1 MSLDGVPVVDVTYYL
16 RGGPF
21 DRETA
26 FSARSP
32 KYGTGTTPDT
42 PIAVPKGTGIY
53 GLNVKIGNIRDIFYD
68 FHTGECHY
76 YVDGWDIEVTSDYI
90 YRTYGEGA
98 AWILHRY
105 EGTSPADYLELDIP
119 SVWEQQGYA
128 DGPFEPNV
136 NGNALYVN
144 VWRRRWQVFNFG
156 EWSWDWEKVY
166 TVTHYLKHTP
176 WIKVTSEPSFAN
188 VKINPQRAGHPI
200 YNGVTPCIYMP
211 SMEFSGRTP
220 FVIDISKDK
229 YAPVTEGVE
238 LQWDGTSEFDHG
250 YAVKHFVLNYQS
262 CTNPDKPHG
271 GTACSGYDKI
281 QCNAGTWETL
291 ETDSPTCGYPKPRA
305 KFSAAWTEGSPPLV
319 VTFTDLSS
327 DNPKSWTWDFGDGT
341 GSSEQNPTHTYTA
354 PGGHL
359 VYLEVANQSG
369 TDSAQATITVKSPCA
384 APEGDHGDVGCVDY
398 DRVRCNDGTWEVFE
412 ENSGTC
418 GYPAPVADFSASTV
432 AGYAPLTIQFEDMST
447 QFPATW
453 AWDFGDGITSDEQ
466 HPEHTYETPGDYL
479 VTLTTS
485 NHIGSSHTELAI
497 SVQEPEPE
505 PIPILTDQT
514 AQIVGIA
521 TMAGVGLVATI
532 IASRRDNKNV

>member
-1 MSLDGVPVVDVTYYL
+1 MPTTGKPVADCTFYFKGGTLGMNRVVEL
-16 RGGPF
+16 RSQGG
-21 DRETA
+21 RGNTV
-26 FSARSP
+26 
-32 KYGTGTTPDT
+32 DT
-42 PIAVPKGTGIY
+42 PMFSPSGASPYGIKIDL
-53 GLNVKIGNIRDIFYD
+53 GNVRDMFYD

-76 YVDGWDIEVTSDYI
+76 YVDGYDIWVTSDDI
-90 YRTYGEGA
+90 IRTYGADSG
-98 AWILHRY
+98 WQVY
-105 EGTSPADYLELDIP
+105 QYDGTSPANDVEIDAP
-119 SVWEQQGYA
+119 SIVLSNGHPEY
-128 DGPFEPNV
+128 PFETNLY
-136 NGNALYVN
+136 GNAIYVT
-144 VWRRRWQVFNFG
+144 VWRRRWQVFDFG
-156 EWSWDWEKVY
+156 EWSWDWENVY
-166 TVTHYLKHTP
+166 TAGPYHFEPAPYIHMESDPEGGDVYLGSAYVGKTPVTHILRDRFENRKTFEV
-176 WIKVTSEPSFAN
+176 KVTKP
-188 VKINPQRAGHPI
+188 G
-200 YNGVTPCIYMP
+200 YNEHSI
-211 SMEFSGRTP
+211 
-220 FVIDISKDK
+220 
-229 YAPVTEGVE
+229 PVTLAWPTPTQSSYDSFVRFVSLTYKECIHPEGV
-238 LQWDGTSEFDHG
+238 HG
-250 YAVKHFVLNYQS
+250 S
-262 CTNPDKPHG
+262 IR
-271 GTACSGYDKI
+271 CSGHDRV

-305 KFSAAWTEGSPPLV
+305 KFSAKWAEGSPPLV

-384 APEGDHGDVGCVDY
+384 APEGDHGDVGCIGY
-398 DRVRCNDGTWEVFE
+398 DRARCTDGTWEVFE

-505 PIPILTDQT
+505 PIPILTGQT

-521 TMAGVGLVATI
+521 TMAGVGLYLATR
-532 IASRRDNKNV
+532 ATTSRKR

>member
-1 MSLDGVPVVDVTYYL
+1 MSLNGTPVVDVTYYL

-21 DRETA
+21 NRETA

-32 KYGTGTTPDT
+32 KYGTGTTLDT
-42 PIAVPKGTGIY
+42 PIAVPTGTRIY

-98 AWILHRY
+98 SWILHRY

-128 DGPFEPNV
+128 DGPFEPNI

-144 VWRRRWQVFNFG
+144 VWRRRWQVFEWPG
-156 EWSWDWEKVY
+156 DPDPPWSWDWEKVY

-188 VKINPQRAGHPI
+188 VKINPQRAGHPV

-238 LQWDGTSEFDHG
+238 LRWDGTSEFDHG

-262 CTNPDKPHG
+262 CTHPDKPHG

-281 QCNAGTWETL
+281 QCNAGTWDVIE
-291 ETDSPTCGYPKPRA
+291 EDSPECGYPKPKA
-305 KFSAAWTEGSPPLV
+305 KLSASWRGGSAPLV
-319 VTFTDLSS
+319 VTFTDGSTN
-327 DNPKSWTWDFGDGT
+327 DPKAWVWSFGDGT
-341 GSSEQNPTHTYTA
+341 GSTDQNPPPHTYAEAGTYA
-354 PGGHL
+354 
-359 VYLEVANQSG
+359 VTLEVSNQSG
-369 TDSAQATITVKSPCA
+369 SDIASATIGVT
-384 APEGDHGDVGCVDY
+384 
-398 DRVRCNDGTWEVFE
+398 
-412 ENSGTC
+412 
-418 GYPAPVADFSASTV
+418 PAPVAAFEAHPSK
-432 AGYAPLTIQFEDMST
+432 GPIPLTVSFSNLSENTEIYE
-447 QFPATW
+447 
-453 AWDFGDGITSDEQ
+453 WDFGNGATSTDSN
-466 HPEHTYETPGDYL
+466 PSHTYRTPGEYV
-479 VTLTTS
+479 VTLTARNFHNEQSVATA
-485 NHIGSSHTELAI
+485 TVTAI
-497 SVQEPEPE
+497 EPEVPPPE
-505 PIPILTDQT
+505 TEEPPPTAHLDPILIGL
-514 AQIVGIA
+514 AAAAGIGA
-521 TMAGVGLVATI
+521 FAYLK
-532 IASRRDNKNV
+532 RRPSK